1 MRGQF
6 FKQYFAAILRSIRS
20 FHPIS
25 IRGLRAG
32 LFGLG
37 LCASPLLLGACS
49 DAAGPL
55 DPEDYYSQGTSTEVL
70 EPIGFSDKKYGERGE
85 DSIDFQG
92 ESTIAE
98 ALALFGPVTSSN
110 AWYGFSPLD
119 PYPLGDERGFGKAC
133 DPDAHPNYHQPINKI
148 NELPTVIEG
157 VVTLHPRYF
166 QKVRVCGEDQRYYG
180 VYFLQD
186 DTGGIMI
193 LKDSRV
199 ADFTFGERV
208 RLRVRGLMRS
218 YDSYTV
224 LIWDQE
230 EVVNPGSKYD
240 IYFEER
246 TVALTNDD
254 IGQVR
259 RVSGT
264 IFSEPTSTNFNEMFI
279 RDDNGVVYAASVDRE
294 LAQRNIALHNG
305 LRVQLTGPVINSYGS
320 LVVLISSLGQIEWLD
335 E

>member
-25 IRGLRAG
+25 IRGLSAG

-55 DPEDYYSQGTSTEVL
+55 DPEDYYSQGTSTAVL

-85 DSIDFQG
+85 DSIDFQS
-92 ESTIAE
+92 ESSIAE
-98 ALALFGPVTSSN
+98 VLALFDSTSTSFT
-110 AWYGFSPLD
+110 WYGFSPLD
-119 PYPLGDERGFGKAC
+119 PFPVGDERGFGVIC
-133 DPDAHPNYHQPINKI
+133 DPFENPRFPQPINKI
-148 NELPTVIEG
+148 EELPTVIEG
-157 VVTLHPRYF
+157 VVTLHPRFF

-208 RLRVRGLMRS
+208 RLRVRGLMKS
-218 YDSYTV
+218 YDSYAV
-224 LIWDQE
+224 LTFDKE
-230 EVVNPGSKYD
+230 EVVEPGTKHD

-259 RVSGT
+259 RVTGT
-264 IFSEPTSTNFNEMFI
+264 IISEPTSTNFNEMFI
-279 RDDNGVVYAASVDRE
+279 RDENGVTYAASVDRE
-294 LAQRNIALHNG
+294 LAQRNIG
-305 LRVQLTGPVINSYGS
+305 LEDGMRVQLTGPVVNSYSS
-320 LVVLISSLGQIEWLD
+320 LVVLISSKGQIEWLD

>member
-6 FKQYFAAILRSIRS
+6 FKQYFAAILPSIRS

-25 IRGLRAG
+25 IRGLISS
-32 LFGLG
+32 LFSLS
-37 LCASPLLLGACS
+37 LCATPLLLGACA
-49 DAAGPL
+49 DAEGPL
-55 DPEDYYSQGTSTEVL
+55 DPEDFYSQGTRIEVREL
-70 EPIGFSDKKYGERGE
+70 IGFSDKNYGDRGE
-85 DSIDFQG
+85 DSIEFG
-92 ESTIAE
+92 SESTIVDV
-98 ALALFGPVTSSN
+98 LALFDATSTSFT
-110 AWYGFSPLD
+110 WYGFSPID
-119 PYPLGDERGFGKAC
+119 QFSLGVERGFGVIC
-133 DPDAHPNYHQPINKI
+133 DTFENPRYPQLINKI
-148 NELPTVIEG
+148 EELPTVIEG
-157 VVTLHPRYF
+157 VVTLHPRFF

-208 RLRVRGLMRS
+208 RLRVRGLMKS
-218 YDSYTV
+218 YDSYAV
-224 LIWDQE
+224 LTFDKE
-230 EVVNPGSKYD
+230 EVVEPGSKYD
-240 IYFEER
+240 IYYEER
-246 TVALTNDD
+246 TEALTNDD

-264 IFSEPTSTNFNEMFI
+264 IISEPTNTNFNEMFI

-305 LRVQLTGPVINSYGS
+305 LRVQLTGPVINSYSS
-320 LVVLISSLGQIEWLD
+320 LVVLVSSLGQIEWLD

>member
-6 FKQYFAAILRSIRS
+6 FKPYFAAILPSIRS

-25 IRGLRAG
+25 TRGL
-32 LFGLG
+32 LG
-37 LCASPLLLGACS
+37 SLLSLSLCATPLLLGGCA
-49 DAAGPL
+49 DAEGPL
-55 DPEDYYSQGTSTEVL
+55 DPEDFYAQGTPTQVL
-70 EPIGFSDKKYGERGE
+70 EPIGFSDKNYGDRGE
-85 DSIDFQG
+85 DSIEFG
-92 ESTIAE
+92 SESTIAE
-98 ALALFGPVTSSN
+98 VLALFDSNSTSFT
-110 AWYGFSPLD
+110 WYGFSPID
-119 PYPLGDERGFGKAC
+119 PFPVGDERGFGVIC
-133 DPDAHPNYHQPINKI
+133 DPFENPRYPQPINKI
-148 NELPTVIEG
+148 EELPTVIEG
-157 VVTLHPRYF
+157 VVTLHPRFF

-218 YDSYTV
+218 YDSYAV
-224 LIWDQE
+224 LTFDQE
-230 EVVNPGSKYD
+230 EVVNPGTKYD
-240 IYFEER
+240 IYYEER
-246 TVALTNDD
+246 SERLTNDD

-264 IFSEPTSTNFNEMFI
+264 IVSEPTNTNFNEMFI

-294 LAQRNIALHNG
+294 LAQRNIPLKNG
-305 LRVQLTGPVINSYGS
+305 LRVQLTGPVINSYSS